1 MQKFTHDSF
10 LEYANAQTLALKG
23 DSAERAT
30 ARRESLTKALEVATA
45 TRDDFEIEVFK
56 SDEETTP
63 NTVTEFDLKA
73 SAPVAAKYTS
83 AVATNLDML
92 LGEASDLAK
101 SEPLTKRD
109 LGLDEQGFP
118 EDMND
123 PDYLKGKPNKPAWDF
138 DR

>member
-1 MQKFTHDSF
+1 MQKFTHGSF
-10 LEYANAQTLALKG
+10 LEYANGQVLALKS
-23 DSAERAT
+23 DSAEQAT
-30 ARRESLTKALEVATA
+30 ARRAALTKAVEIANS
-45 TRDDFEIEVFK
+45 TRVDFELEVFK

-73 SAPVAAKYTS
+73 SAPVAAKYDS
-83 AVATNLDML
+83 ALATNLDVL

-101 SEPLTKRD
+101 SEPVTKRD
-109 LGLDEQGFP
+109 LGLDAQGFP

-123 PDYLKGKPNKPAWDF
+123 PDYLKGKPNKPEWDF